1 MSGNCA
7 IKFPFWFFAH
17 LPKLVWRFC
26 LKLALLMSMSVI
38 CCNPLPTHLSVC
50 ATAIMNNISIFQ
62 ILSFFTFFLIEH
74 HSCWREER
82 LDRIFDVKLK
92 SLAST
97 STNFNLP
104 QNQAKDGVVYLD
116 ERRIRYGKSWSLFK
130 VLTSKENCV
139 VLKLSTNNIT
149 SLKLKWQVCWG
160 LPFF

>member
-1 MSGNCA
+1 M
-7 IKFPFWFFAH
+7 
-17 LPKLVWRFC
+17 
-26 LKLALLMSMSVI
+26 KLALLMPMSVI

-116 ERRIRYGKSWSLFK
+116 ERRIRYGKSSSLFK
-130 VLTSKENCV
+130 VSTSKENCV
-139 VLKLSTNNIT
+139 LLKLSTNNLT
-149 SLKLKWQVCWG
+149 SLKLKWQVCRM
-160 LPFF
+160 LRLAFF